1 MGDICKSKQTF
12 WDSSELIFSQPLGKA
27 KPYHPSKNAFSHKP
41 NHKHVLKP
49 SAYKPAHS
57 PAYKPALTPAYR
69 PAPTP
74 AYKPAHAPAYK
85 PAPSPAYNPAP
96 TPAYRSASTPAY
108 KPTPSPAYKPA
119 PIFRE
124 IISSDPHRLI
134 NPLLDRWANPYNK
147 REIEQ

>member
-1 MGDICKSKQTF
+1 M
-12 WDSSELIFSQPLGKA
+12 DSSKLILSQTLGKA
-27 KPYHPSKNAFSHKP
+27 KPYHPSKHAYSPKP
-41 NHKHVLKP
+41 NHRHVLKP
-49 SAYKPAHS
+49 SYN
-57 PAYKPALTPAYR
+57 PAYKPAPSHAYKPAPIPAYR

-74 AYKPAHAPAYK
+74 AYKPAPAPAPVSAYK
-85 PAPSPAYNPAP
+85 PYEAQP
-96 TPAYRSASTPAY
+96 
-108 KPTPSPAYKPA
+108 K

>member
-1 MGDICKSKQTF
+1 MYHLFTGDICKSKQTF
-12 WDSSELIFSQPLGKA
+12 WDSSQLILSQTLGKP
-27 KPYHPSKNAFSHKP
+27 KPYHPSKHAFSHKP

-49 SAYKPAHS
+49 SAYKPTPS
-57 PAYKPALTPAYR
+57 PAYKPAPTPAYR
-69 PAPTP
+69 PVPTPAYKPAPTP
-74 AYKPAHAPAYK
+74 AYKPAPAPAYEPAPVPAYK
-85 PAPSPAYNPAP
+85 PYEV
-96 TPAYRSASTPAY
+96 
-108 KPTPSPAYKPA
+108 KPR